1 VGPNPTMTF
10 ASRSRTHNHKL
21 RSQKTF
27 YPIKEYNVS
36 MKLLR
41 RGKVKDIYDLQN
53 GDILLHFTDRISAF
67 DVGMTTPIPR
77 KGEVLCRFA
86 EFWFNNLGVRHHMLR
101 LKDKDKLIA
110 KKMDM
115 IPIECIVRGY
125 FYGSLLDRYD
135 KEPLASMIPKNFR
148 PIKAAKLID
157 PIFDP
162 TTKSEQHDEPITK
175 SDILSSGRLSNNEF
189 DYLRETSI
197 NLYKKMSLIVGKS
210 GFLIAD
216 VKFEF
221 GREPKT
227 GEILLGDS
235 LGPDEYRLWLASSYS
250 LGRTQESYD
259 KQLLRDWL
267 IQTGFKDRLDRL
279 AKEGKKPD
287 PPTIPDEL
295 VSKLSS
301 RYIYAYEKITRTR
314 F

>member
-1 VGPNPTMTF
+1 MLF
-10 ASRSRTHNHKL
+10 
-21 RSQKTF
+21 
-27 YPIKEYNVS
+27 KEYNVS

-53 GDILLHFTDRISAF
+53 GDILLHFSDRISAF
-67 DVGMTTPIPR
+67 DVRMTTPIPR
-77 KGEVLCRFA
+77 KGEVLCRFG
-86 EFWFNNLGVRHHMLR
+86 EFWFNNLGVKHHMVR
-101 LKDKDKLIA
+101 VKDKDKLIA

-125 FYGSLLDRYD
+125 FYGSLLERYG
-135 KEPLASMIPKNFR
+135 KEPVASMIPKNFI
-148 PIKAAKLID
+148 PIKAAKLIE

-175 SDILSSGRLSNNEF
+175 SDIVSSGLLSNKEF
-189 DYLRETSI
+189 AYLRETSI
-197 NLYKKMSLIVGKS
+197 NLYKKMSLIVERS

-235 LGPDEYRLWLASSYS
+235 LGPDEYRLWLTSNYS
-250 LGRTQESYD
+250 VGRSQESYD

-267 IQTGFKDRLDRL
+267 IQIGFKDELDRL

-287 PPTIPDEL
+287 PPAIPDEL
-295 VSKLSS
+295 VASLSS
-301 RYIYAYEKITRTR
+301 RYIYAYEKITRTK